1 MLHLHGYVIKFKRC
15 DGLSVSIKSL
25 NFSTTQPKPLEGDVA
40 RGRSLVL
47 KMVGGLPQK

>member
-1 MLHLHGYVIKFKRC
+1 MLHLHGHIIKFKR

-25 NFSTTQPKPLEGDVA
+25 ILSTTQPKPLEGDVA
-40 RGRSLVL
+40 RGRRLVL